1 MAPPELQTLS
11 PKRFQGN
18 LLSINGQPTTNSS
31 QIKTVWDAEAHFPRT
46 KFISHARQGQVIRFS
61 GSRIRNNSA
70 KFIVNSD

>member
-1 MAPPELQTLS
+1 MAPPELQALS
-11 PKRFQGN
+11 PKRFSRESS
-18 LLSINGQPTTNSS
+18 LINGQPTTNFS
-31 QIKTVWDAEAHFPRT
+31 QIKKVWDAEAHFPRT